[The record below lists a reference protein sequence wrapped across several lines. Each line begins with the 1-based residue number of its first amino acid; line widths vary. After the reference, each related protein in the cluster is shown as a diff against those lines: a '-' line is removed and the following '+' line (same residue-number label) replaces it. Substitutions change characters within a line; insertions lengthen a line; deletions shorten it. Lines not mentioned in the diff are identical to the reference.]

1 MAKIKIV
8 AKKSSTK
15 KASTRKTPVK
25 PSGGDGGLLSGKI
38 VAVVKKENQ
47 K

>member
-8 AKKSSTK
+8 AKKSTTSKASAK
-15 KASTRKTPVK
+15 KAPVK
-25 PSGGDGGLLSGKI
+25 PSGGDGGLLSDKI
-38 VAVVKKENQ
+38 VAVVKKEKQ